1 MQQIYDILVI
11 GGGPGGYVSAI
22 KAAQLGAKV
31 ALIEKHKVGGI
42 CLNYGCI
49 PTKAFLKSAKVWD
62 LCKNAS
68 KFGLNNIGE
77 ISFDWKSIL
86 QRKDKIVQNLTNGI
100 AFLLKKNKLIDF
112 YSGVAE
118 VVNAYQ
124 VVVDNQILHTKKLII
139 ATGSHA
145 FIPPIPGAKESYL
158 DKYLY
163 TSKELVQLETFP
175 KKIIIIGGGVIGVEF
190 ATIFNKFGA
199 EVIILEKQKSI
210 ISAMDSDII
219 TAYTKNLKNANIKIM
234 TEANVIKIDKNI
246 VYYEYQQKI
255 YHDTTDIILMAV
267 GTKPN
272 LIGLDKLTLTMDR
285 NGILTDNFLQTS
297 IPDVYAIGDVNG
309 KYMLAHVASHEGII
323 AAHHALN
330 LQDKIKPINYEHV
343 PSCIYSFPEIA
354 SIGCTEQQAKERNLN
369 YKISKMPVQAIGKA
383 HADGDLEGF
392 AKLIV
397 EKNTLKIL
405 GMHIYAY
412 NATELITESGTLMA
426 FNGTA
431 YDAMEVIH
439 PHPTLAELNLET
451 FLGAV
456 DKPIHL

>member
-1 MQQIYDILVI
+1 MQKIYDILVI
-11 GGGPGGYVSAI
+11 GGGPGGYVAAI

-31 ALIEKHKVGGI
+31 ALIEKHKIGGI

-68 KFGLNNIGE
+68 QFGLNNIE
-77 ISFDWKSIL
+77 NISFDWKSIL
-86 QRKDKIVQNLTNGI
+86 QRKDKIVKTLTNGI
-100 AFLLKKNKLIDF
+100 AFLLKKNKSIDF
-112 YSGVAE
+112 YFGSAE

-124 VVVDNQILHTKKLII
+124 IVVNNQILKTKKLII

-175 KKIIIIGGGVIGVEF
+175 KKIIIIGGGIIGVEF
-190 ATIFNKFGA
+190 ATIFNKFGS

-210 ISAMDSDII
+210 ISSMDNDVII
-219 TAYTKNLKNANIKIM
+219 AYTKNLKNANVNVM
-234 TEANVIKIDKNI
+234 TESNVIKIDKNT
-246 VYYEYQQKI
+246 VYYEYQQNLCQE
-255 YHDTTDIILMAV
+255 TADIILMAV

-272 LIGLDKLTLTMDR
+272 LIGLDKLNLTMDR

-309 KYMLAHVASHEGII
+309 KCMLAHVASHEGII

-330 LQDKIKPINYEHV
+330 LKDQINPINYDHV

-397 EKNTLKIL
+397 DKNTLQIL

-412 NATELITESGTLMA
+412 NATELITETGALMN

-431 YDAMEVIH
+431 YNATEIIH
-439 PHPTLAELNLET
+439 PHPTLSELNLET

>member
-68 KFGLNNIGE
+68 KFGLNNIE
-77 ISFDWKSIL
+77 HISFDWKSVL
-86 QRKDKIVQNLTNGI
+86 KRKDKIVKTLTNGI
-100 AFLLKKNKLIDF
+100 ASLLKKNKLIDF
-112 YSGVAE
+112 YFGSAE
-118 VVNAYQ
+118 VLNAYQ
-124 VVVDNQILHTKKLII
+124 VVVNDQVLQTKKLII

-175 KKIIIIGGGVIGVEF
+175 KKIIIIGGGIIGVEF
-190 ATIFNKFGA
+190 ATIFNKFGS

-210 ISAMDSDII
+210 ITTMDNDII
-219 TAYTKNLKNANIKIM
+219 SAYTKNLQNSNVQVI
-234 TEANVIKIDKNI
+234 TEANVIKIDKNT
-246 VYYEYQQKI
+246 VYYEYQQKV
-255 YHDTTDIILMAV
+255 YQDKTDIILMAV

-272 LIGLDKLTLTMDR
+272 LIGLEKLNLTMDR

-309 KYMLAHVASHEGII
+309 KYMLAHVASHEGVI
-323 AAHHALN
+323 AIHHALN
-330 LQDKIKPINYEHV
+330 LKDKIQPINYEHV

-354 SIGCTEQQAKERNLN
+354 SIGCTEKQAKERDLN
-369 YKISKMPVQAIGKA
+369 YKISKIPVQAIGKA

-392 AKLIV
+392 SKLIV
-397 EKNTLKIL
+397 DKNTLQIL

-412 NATELITESGTLMA
+412 NATELITETGALMA

-431 YDAMEVIH
+431 YNAMEIIH
-439 PHPTLAELNLET
+439 PHPTLSELNLET
-451 FLGAV
+451 FLGAI